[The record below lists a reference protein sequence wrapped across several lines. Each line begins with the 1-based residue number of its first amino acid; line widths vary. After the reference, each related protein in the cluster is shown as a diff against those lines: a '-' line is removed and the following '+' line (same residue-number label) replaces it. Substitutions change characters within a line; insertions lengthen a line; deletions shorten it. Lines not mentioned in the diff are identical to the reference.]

1 MSKNSS
7 VVIYNASAGAG
18 KTHTLVKEYLKIILT
33 SPGEHAHKN
42 ILAITFTNKAAN
54 EMKSRIVECL
64 AAFATGEISGRALN
78 IMNDLL
84 AETSLGLTP
93 EKIQTK
99 SKKILKTI
107 IHNYGAFHISTI
119 DKFTHKLLRSFS
131 FDLDLSALF
140 EVTTDTQSLLTEA
153 VDLVIAKAG
162 EDNQELTDLLLEFA
176 LEKTD
181 DDKSWDITLD
191 IFNMSKL
198 LVSENDR
205 KEISSYKEKTI
216 TDFLQIKK
224 QLKELSA
231 TTKTEIVNLAQ
242 SSLQLIDDAGIERGA
257 FFKGLIPN
265 HFQKLTQGTILKYDK
280 LDYLEEGKRYAKSR
294 TQSEKATIDSIAP
307 TLLENLIAINQQV
320 ERYLLF
326 QELLKNMV
334 PLSLLN
340 TVALALEKIQKE
352 KNVLSISEFNAIINK
367 EIQNQPAP
375 FIYERLG
382 EKYRHYFIDE
392 FQDTSEMQWQN
403 LIPLIDNALAG
414 QDENGKAGSL
424 MIVGDP
430 KQSIYRWRG
439 GKAEQLIDLSNGQ
452 TPFANHPIHTEFLK
466 TNYRS
471 YSQIIEFNN
480 DFFKFISG
488 IFENPD
494 YRQLYAEQSAQEIT
508 AKKGGYVGLEFVKI
522 GASKSAYSEDSEAEE
537 PETQQLYLEA
547 VHRTIQKVLAQGYDY
562 EDITILTRT
571 NVSGSVI
578 ANYLTEHQIPI
589 FSSES
594 LLMHL
599 SSEVQALLNALRY
612 LNDPAD
618 AMAKAEWL
626 YYLSVFYK
634 GNKATHDF
642 ISEGVK
648 TTEKEFEV
656 WLSQWGIQLSFSELK
671 TRSIY
676 EGLEILV
683 RLTILPQ
690 NNHAYVQYLLDI
702 ALEFDVRKQ
711 SGLADFLIFW
721 KDNETKFSIPSPEGN
736 HAVQIMT
743 IHKSKGLE
751 FPIVIMPFVE
761 GNIANSKDQIWITP
775 QHEVMGLSRLLVNKG
790 KKVNDL
796 GEQASEEL
804 QAKSQEDLLDAL
816 NVLYVAFT
824 RAEEQ
829 LHIISN
835 LKVNKDETF
844 SQGNVASFFG
854 AYLTQIGL
862 YSPSRYHYD
871 WGKAE
876 RVSERKAKTHQAQI
890 MQSVQNWFQPENIKI
905 AQREALLWDTK
916 QLQAIEYGNLIHE
929 IIAQVTSESE
939 VLGAVQQALQ
949 QGLIGQT
956 EQALIHEQLLHI
968 IQHPLL
974 QEYYNPAYTVFNERA
989 ILVKNGITI
998 KPDKVVLL
1006 PNKQAMVLDY
1016 KTGNSES
1023 KHQTQINQYAQVL
1036 SDMNYSVVR
1045 KTIVYIK
1052 ETIQVVE
1059 V

>member
-1 MSKNSS
+1 MSKTSS

-33 SPGEHAHKN
+33 SPGENAHKN

-64 AAFATGEISGRALN
+64 AAFALGEIKGRSLN

-84 AETSLGLTP
+84 SEKSLGLTP
-93 EKIQTK
+93 DIIQSK
-99 SKKILKTI
+99 SKRILKTI

-140 EVTTDTQSLLTEA
+140 EVTTDTESLLTEA

-176 LEKTD
+176 LEKAD

-224 QLKELSA
+224 QIKELSA
-231 TTKTEIVNLAQ
+231 TTKNEIIHLAQ
-242 SSLQLIDDAGIERGA
+242 GCLQLIDDSGLERKA
-257 FFKGLIPN
+257 FYSSYIPN
-265 HFQKLTQGTILKYDK
+265 HFEKVALGTIFKYDK
-280 LDYLEEGKRYAKSR
+280 LKYLEEGSRYSKSR
-294 TQSEKATIDSIAP
+294 TQAEKSIIDSIAP
-307 TLLENLIAINQQV
+307 TLLENLIQINQQV
-320 ERYLLF
+320 DRYVLF

-340 TVALALEKIQKE
+340 TVAVALEKIQKE

-414 QDENGKAGSL
+414 QDENGKPGSL

-452 TPFANHPIHTEFLK
+452 TPFANHPIHTEYLK

-488 IFENPD
+488 VFQQTD
-494 YRQLYAEQSAQEIT
+494 YQQLYAEQSAQET
-508 AKKGGYVGLEFVKI
+508 TDKKGGYVGLEFVQI
-522 GASKSAYSEDSEAEE
+522 GESKNSYSEESESDNS
-537 PETQQLYLEA
+537 ETQQLYLQA
-547 VHRTIQKVLAQGYDY
+547 VLKTIKKVLAQGYDY

-571 NVSGSVI
+571 NVTGSII
-578 ANYLTEHQIPI
+578 ANYLTENQIPI

-599 SSEVQALLNALRY
+599 SSEVQSLLNALRY
-612 LNDPAD
+612 INDSAD
-618 AMAKAEWL
+618 VIAKAEWL

-634 GNKATHDF
+634 GDSNTHDF

-648 TTEKEFEV
+648 TSENDFEI
-656 WLSQWGIQLSFSELK
+656 WLQQWGIQLSFSELK
-671 TRSIY
+671 SRSIY

-683 RLTILPQ
+683 RNTLLPQ

-711 SGLADFLIFW
+711 SGLADFLVFW
-721 KDNETKFSIPSPEGN
+721 KDNEAKFSIPSPEGN

-751 FPIVIMPFVE
+751 FPIVIMPFAE
-761 GNIANSKDQIWITP
+761 GRISNSLDQMWITP
-775 QHEVMGLSRLLVNKG
+775 DEEVMGLNRLLVNKG
-790 KKVNDL
+790 KKVNDF
-796 GEQASEEL
+796 GEIASEEL
-804 QAKSQEDLLDAL
+804 QTKSQEDVLDAL

-829 LHIISN
+829 LHIISS
-835 LKVNKDETF
+835 LKVNKDNTF
-844 SQGNVASFFG
+844 AQGNIASFFG
-854 AYLTQIGL
+854 DYLTHLGW
-862 YSPSRYHYD
+862 YSSSKYSYE
-871 WGKAE
+871 WGIAE
-876 RVSERKAKTHQAQI
+876 RVSTPKTKSHQAQK
-890 MQSVQNWFQPENIKI
+890 MQPVQDWFKSENIKI

-929 IIAQVTSESE
+929 IIAQIATESD
-939 VLGAVQQALQ
+939 VLRVVQLSIQ
-949 QGLIGQT
+949 QGLISHAE
-956 EQALIHEQLLHI
+956 EQFIQKQLLDI
-968 IQHPLL
+968 IKHPLL
-974 QEYYNPAYTVFNERA
+974 HEYYNPKYTVYNERA
-989 ILVKNGITI
+989 ILVKNGATI
-998 KPDKVVLL
+998 KPDKVVIL
-1006 PNKQAMVLDY
+1006 PNQQAMILDY
-1016 KTGNSES
+1016 KTGNPET
-1023 KHQTQINQYAQVL
+1023 KHQTQINHYAEVL
-1036 SDMNYSVVR
+1036 SSMNYLVIR

-1052 ETIQVVE
+1052 ETIEVVE